1 MSTSEKHE
9 FVVDGNPDPSRLDAW
24 LAAQP
29 ALSKTGLS
37 RSRLQALA
45 ADGMITVNG
54 AVARAAQRLRPRDAI
69 TVCVPPAR
77 SPADLIPQDIPL
89 PAVYEDEHLI
99 VVDKPAGLPVH
110 PGPGHP
116 DGTLVN
122 ALLSRCPDIR
132 GIGGELRPGIVH
144 RLDLDTSGLMVVAK
158 TQSAHQ
164 RLTEQLKNREFRKEY
179 LAVAAGLV
187 TPESGVIDAPI
198 ARDPRHRRKMA
209 VDAGG
214 RVARTHYETIEEL
227 EGHTL
232 LNLVLET
239 GRTHQIRVH
248 LAYLGYP
255 LLGDALY
262 GKPCALINRQ
272 FLHAARLG
280 FHHPVT
286 GEWAEHQSALP
297 DDLAHALVT
306 LRCPPSN
313 IAELRVS
320 HGGAD
325 IRVCGS
331 SHRPGC
337 LCYQDALQT

>member
-1 MSTSEKHE
+1 MSAGANGPGAGDQYD
-9 FVVDGNPDPSRLDAW
+9 FVVDSKSERSRLDAW
-24 LAAQP
+24 LAQLP
-29 ALSKTGLS
+29 ELSAVGLS

-45 ADGMITVNG
+45 ADGMIAING
-54 AVARAAQRLRPRDAI
+54 GVARASQRVRPRDAV
-69 TVCVPPAR
+69 TVRVPPAR
-77 SPADLIPQDIPL
+77 SPADLIPQDIPFT
-89 PAVYEDEHLI
+89 AVYEDEHLI

-122 ALLSRCPDIR
+122 ALLARCPDIR

-158 TQSAHQ
+158 TQLAHQ
-164 RLTEQLKNREFRKEY
+164 RLTESLKNREFHKEY
-179 LAVAAGLV
+179 SAVAVGMV
-187 TPESGVIDAPI
+187 TPESGAIDAPI
-198 ARDPRHRRKMA
+198 ARDPRHRQKMA

-214 RVARTHYETIEEL
+214 RAARTRYETIEEL

-255 LLGDALY
+255 LLGDGVY
-262 GKPCALINRQ
+262 GKAHPLIGRQ

-280 FHHPVT
+280 FNHPVT
-286 GEWAEHQSALP
+286 GAWLQHSSHLPADLASAL
-297 DDLAHALVT
+297 DT
-306 LRCPPSN
+306 LRAGPAN
-313 IAELRVS
+313 N
-320 HGGAD
+320 H
-325 IRVCGS
+325 
-331 SHRPGC
+331 
-337 LCYQDALQT
+337 

>member
-1 MSTSEKHE
+1 MGTSERYE
-9 FVVDGNPDPSRLDAW
+9 FVVGGNPNPSRLDAW
-24 LAAQP
+24 LAQLP
-29 ALSKTGLS
+29 ELSAAGLS

-45 ADGMITVNG
+45 AAGMITVNG
-54 AVARAAQRLRPRDAI
+54 GVARPSQRIRPRDAI
-69 TVCVPPAR
+69 TVSVPPAR
-77 SPADLIPQDIPL
+77 SPADLIPQDIPV
-89 PAVYEDEHLI
+89 PAIYEDEHLI

-122 ALLSRCPDIR
+122 ALLARCPDIR

-158 TQSAHQ
+158 TQPAHQ
-164 RLTEQLKNREFRKEY
+164 RLTEQLKNREFQKDY
-179 LAVAAGLV
+179 LAVAVALV
-187 TPESGVIDAPI
+187 TPESGTIDAPI
-198 ARDPRHRRKMA
+198 ARDPRHRQKMA

-214 RVARTHYETIEEL
+214 RSARTHYETLEEL

-255 LLGDALY
+255 LLGDAVY
-262 GKPCALINRQ
+262 GKASVLTSRQ

-286 GEWAEHQSALP
+286 GAWMQHSSDLP
-297 DDLAHALVT
+297 ADLSRVLVT
-306 LRCPPSN
+306 LRCS
-313 IAELRVS
+313 
-320 HGGAD
+320 
-325 IRVCGS
+325 
-331 SHRPGC
+331 RP
-337 LCYQDALQT
+337 LPA

>member
-1 MSTSEKHE
+1 MNGTSTANTAPGAAAKGERYD
-9 FVVDGNPDPSRLDAW
+9 FVVGANPKPGRLDAW
-24 LAAQP
+24 LAQLP
-29 ALSKTGLS
+29 ELSAAGLS

-45 ADGMITVNG
+45 ADGLITVNG
-54 AVARAAQRLRPRDAI
+54 GLARASHKIRPRDAI

-77 SPADLIPQDIPL
+77 SPAHLVPQDIPV
-89 PAVYEDEHLI
+89 PAVFEDEHLI

-122 ALLSRCPDIR
+122 ALLARCPDIR

-158 TQSAHQ
+158 TQTAHQ
-164 RLTEQLKNREFRKEY
+164 HLTEQLKNREFRKEY
-179 LAVAAGLV
+179 LAVAVGMV
-187 TPESGVIDAPI
+187 TPDSGTVDAPI
-198 ARDPRHRRKMA
+198 ARDPRHRQKMA

-214 RVARTHYETIEEL
+214 RVARTHYETLEEL

-255 LLGDALY
+255 LLGDAVY
-262 GKPCALINRQ
+262 GKASASVNRQ

-280 FHHPVT
+280 FRHPVT
-286 GEWAEHQSALP
+286 GEWLEHRADLPSDLSSILAALRKATRSA
-297 DDLAHALVT
+297 
-306 LRCPPSN
+306 
-313 IAELRVS
+313 
-320 HGGAD
+320 G
-325 IRVCGS
+325 
-331 SHRPGC
+331 
-337 LCYQDALQT
+337 

>member
-1 MSTSEKHE
+1 MGASERYE
-9 FVVDGNPDPSRLDAW
+9 FVVGGNPNPPRLDAW

-45 ADGMITVNG
+45 ADGRITVNG
-54 AVARAAQRLRPRDAI
+54 DVARPAQRIRPRDAI
-69 TVCVPPAR
+69 AVCVPPAR
-77 SPADLIPQDIPL
+77 SPADLIPQDIPV

-99 VVDKPAGLPVH
+99 VVDKPAGRPVH

-122 ALLSRCPDIR
+122 ALLARCPDIR

-144 RLDLDTSGLMVVAK
+144 RLDLDTSGLMVIAK
-158 TQSAHQ
+158 TQPAHQ
-164 RLTEQLKNREFRKEY
+164 LLTEQLKNREFQKEY
-179 LAVAAGLV
+179 LAVAVGMV
-187 TPESGVIDAPI
+187 TPESGTIDAPI
-198 ARDPRHRRKMA
+198 ARDSRHRQKMA

-214 RVARTHYETIEEL
+214 RAARTHYETLEEL

-255 LLGDALY
+255 LLGDAVY
-262 GKPCALINRQ
+262 GKASALVNRQ

-280 FHHPVT
+280 FHHPAT
-286 GEWAEHQSALP
+286 GAWMQHQAGLP
-297 DDLAHALVT
+297 DDLARVLVT
-306 LRCPPSN
+306 LRCPRGLP
-313 IAELRVS
+313 APTL
-320 HGGAD
+320 
-325 IRVCGS
+325 
-331 SHRPGC
+331 PG
-337 LCYQDALQT
+337 

>member
-1 MSTSEKHE
+1 MSAAPGGTGAGDRYE
-9 FVVDGNPDPSRLDAW
+9 FVVDGKSERYRLDAW
-24 LAAQP
+24 LAQLP
-29 ALSKTGLS
+29 DLSVAGLS

-45 ADGMITVNG
+45 TDGLITVNG
-54 AVARAAQRLRPRDAI
+54 TVARAAQRIRPLDAV

-77 SPADLIPQDIPL
+77 SPADLIPQDIPVA
-89 PAVYEDEHLI
+89 AVYEDQHLI

-122 ALLSRCPDIR
+122 ALLTRCPDIR

-158 TQSAHQ
+158 TQTAHQ

-179 LAVAAGLV
+179 LAVAVGMV
-187 TPESGVIDAPI
+187 TPESGTIDAPI
-198 ARDPRHRRKMA
+198 ARDPRHRQRMA

-214 RVARTHYETIEEL
+214 RAARTHYQTVEEL
-227 EGHTL
+227 EAHTL

-255 LLGDALY
+255 LLGDAVY
-262 GKPCALINRQ
+262 GKAHTLIGRQ
-272 FLHAARLG
+272 FLHAAQLG

-286 GEWAEHQSALP
+286 GAWMEHSADLP
-297 DDLAHALVT
+297 GDLSRVLEMLRRRPAH
-306 LRCPPSN
+306 N
-313 IAELRVS
+313 
-320 HGGAD
+320 H
-325 IRVCGS
+325 
-331 SHRPGC
+331 
-337 LCYQDALQT
+337 

>member
-1 MSTSEKHE
+1 MSASERYE
-9 FVVDGNPDPSRLDAW
+9 FVVGGNPNPSRLDTW
-24 LAAQP
+24 LASQP
-29 ALSKTGLS
+29 ELSKSGLS

-45 ADGMITVNG
+45 GEGMITING
-54 AVARAAQRLRPRDAI
+54 NVARPAQRIRRQDAI
-69 TVCVPPAR
+69 IVCVPPAR
-77 SPADLIPQDIPL
+77 APTDLVAQDLPV

-99 VVDKPAGLPVH
+99 VVDKPSGLPVH

-122 ALLSRCPDIR
+122 ALLARCPDIR

-158 TQSAHQ
+158 TQIAHQ
-164 RLTEQLKNREFRKEY
+164 RLTEQLKNREFNKEY
-179 LAVAAGLV
+179 LAVSVGMV
-187 TPESGVIDAPI
+187 TPEDGTIDAPI
-198 ARDPRHRRKMA
+198 ARDPRRRQKMA

-214 RVARTHYETIEEL
+214 RAARTHYQTL
-227 EGHTL
+227 EVPGGHTL

-255 LLGDALY
+255 LLGDAVY
-262 GKPCALINRQ
+262 GKASALVNRQ

-286 GEWAEHQSALP
+286 GAWMLLSSNLP
-297 DDLAHALVT
+297 ADLAA
-306 LRCPPSN
+306 
-313 IAELRVS
+313 
-320 HGGAD
+320 
-325 IRVCGS
+325 
-331 SHRPGC
+331 
-337 LCYQDALQT
+337 ALQTLRGQPGNNH

>member
-1 MSTSEKHE
+1 MRAGADGSDAGDRYE
-9 FVVDGNPDPSRLDAW
+9 FVVDGKSERHRLDAW
-24 LAAQP
+24 LAQLP
-29 ALSKTGLS
+29 ELSAAGLS

-45 ADGMITVNG
+45 TDGLITVNG
-54 AVARAAQRLRPRDAI
+54 TVARAAQRIRPRDAV

-77 SPADLIPQDIPL
+77 SPADLIPQDIPV
-89 PAVYEDEHLI
+89 PAVYEDQYLI

-122 ALLSRCPDIR
+122 ALLARCPDIR

-158 TQSAHQ
+158 TQQAHQ
-164 RLTEQLKNREFRKEY
+164 RLTEQLKNREFEKGY
-179 LAVAAGLV
+179 LAMAVGLV
-187 TPESGVIDAPI
+187 TPDSGTIDAPI
-198 ARDPRHRRKMA
+198 ARDPRHRQRMA

-214 RVARTHYETIEEL
+214 RAARTHYETLEEL

-255 LLGDALY
+255 LLGDAVY
-262 GKPCALINRQ
+262 GKAHPLIGRQ
-272 FLHAARLG
+272 FLHAVRLG

-286 GEWAEHQSALP
+286 GAWMEHSADLP
-297 DDLAHALVT
+297 RELSVCLKS
-306 LRCPPSN
+306 LR
-313 IAELRVS
+313 
-320 HGGAD
+320 G
-325 IRVCGS
+325 
-331 SHRPGC
+331 
-337 LCYQDALQT
+337 QTGHNH

>member
-1 MSTSEKHE
+1 MGASERYE
-9 FVVDGNPDPSRLDAW
+9 FVVGGNPNPSRLDAW

-29 ALSKTGLS
+29 ALSKSGLS

-45 ADGMITVNG
+45 AEGMITING
-54 AVARAAQRLRPRDAI
+54 DVARPAQRIRPHDAI
-69 TVCVPPAR
+69 IVSVPPAR
-77 SPADLIPQDIPL
+77 SPADLIPQDIPV

-122 ALLSRCPDIR
+122 ALLARCPDIR

-144 RLDLDTSGLMVVAK
+144 RLDRDTSGLMVVAK
-158 TQSAHQ
+158 TQPAHQ
-164 RLTEQLKNREFRKEY
+164 RLAEQLKNREFQKEY
-179 LAVAAGLV
+179 LAVAVGLV
-187 TPESGVIDAPI
+187 TPESGTIDAPI
-198 ARDPRHRRKMA
+198 ARDSRHRQKMA

-214 RVARTHYETIEEL
+214 RAARTHYETLEEL

-232 LNLVLET
+232 LSLVLET

-255 LLGDALY
+255 LLGDAVY
-262 GKPCALINRQ
+262 GKASALASRQ

-280 FHHPVT
+280 FPHPAAGT
-286 GEWAEHQSALP
+286 WMQHASDLP
-297 DDLAHALVT
+297 ADLSPVLET
-306 LRCPPSN
+306 LHR
-313 IAELRVS
+313 
-320 HGGAD
+320 
-325 IRVCGS
+325 
-331 SHRPGC
+331 RPGNNH
-337 LCYQDALQT
+337 

>member
-1 MSTSEKHE
+1 MGTSETYE
-9 FVVDGNPDPSRLDAW
+9 FVVGGNPSPSRLDVW
-24 LAAQP
+24 LAQLP
-29 ALSKTGLS
+29 ELSAAGLS

-45 ADGMITVNG
+45 VDGLITVNG
-54 AVARAAQRLRPRDAI
+54 TVARPAHRVRPRDAV

-77 SPADLIPQDIPL
+77 SPTDLIPQDIAV

-122 ALLSRCPDIR
+122 ALLARCPDIR

-158 TQSAHQ
+158 TQPAHQ
-164 RLTEQLKNREFRKEY
+164 RLTEQLKNRRFHKEY
-179 LAVAAGLV
+179 LAVSVGMV
-187 TPESGVIDAPI
+187 TPESGTIDAPI
-198 ARDPRHRRKMA
+198 ARDPRHRQRMA

-214 RVARTHYETIEEL
+214 RAARTHYETLEEL

-255 LLGDALY
+255 LLGDAVY
-262 GKPCALINRQ
+262 GKASDLVSRQ

-286 GEWAEHQSALP
+286 GAWMQHETDLP
-297 DDLAHALVT
+297 CELSVPLES
-306 LRCPPSN
+306 LRARSRN
-313 IAELRVS
+313 N
-320 HGGAD
+320 H
-325 IRVCGS
+325 
-331 SHRPGC
+331 
-337 LCYQDALQT
+337 